1 MDDTA
6 TALKA
11 EKDNYYKDSGFFN
24 SNAGSG
30 ICRPLVRILDQN
42 KPVSKRFFELVNRL
56 NKFFSI
62 SRAVLIIND
71 IKSDSL
77 KMMAVWEQAR
87 FREGVM
93 LTIPRKDSLLHR
105 ALGIRVIINRSA
117 SGEFPPEFQGNFIE
131 NNILFDKSTSSLA
144 ICPLFADATL
154 VGITCLTSPVP
165 FAFELIEEG
174 YFDDIFRQL
183 GEVLAGENMLTL

>member
-11 EKDNYYKDSGFFN
+11 EKDNYYNNSGFIN

-30 ICRPLVRILDQN
+30 ICRPLVRILNQN
-42 KPVSKRFFELVNRL
+42 KPVSRRFFELVNRL

-62 SRAVLIIND
+62 FRAVLIVND
-71 IKSDSL
+71 TKSDSL
-77 KMMAVWEQAR
+77 KMMAIWEQAW
-87 FREGVM
+87 FRDGVM

-117 SGEFPPEFQGNFIE
+117 TGEFPPEFLGNFIE
-131 NNILFDKSTSSLA
+131 NNILFDKLTSSLA
-144 ICPLFADATL
+144 ICPLFSDDEL
-154 VGITCLTSPVP
+154 MGITCLTSPAP
-165 FAFELIEEG
+165 FAFELIEQG
-174 YFDDIFRQL
+174 HFDDIFRHL
-183 GEVLAGENMLTL
+183 GVILADENMLIL